1 MTLVESAIIDR
12 WLDMQTTLKDGVLTV
27 RHFTLSNFT
36 ELLGNIKND
45 PSLARW
51 NHLYIYA
58 DHIIVNSDRH
68 ENIEMTSEKQFVT
81 IIARQVTIEQGG
93 LNFVTENP
101 SNLLKIHLYIQE
113 YTGSSPN
120 FVIVGTN
127 NDSSITLRPE
137 NSWEPNPLAY
147 NKIITFNN
155 DRRDD
160 VEFIKG
166 SQPFPSI
173 WEIGSTFYWLL
184 VQTFQEAY
192 VKMQTEVDTAI
203 NMFHWISINAQLN
216 WSEDTN
222 HEMRSIGIQ
231 AAAMAN
237 YLGRPANIN
246 YVPLLNLSTQIN
258 TIKAYLADSQSI
270 EDKYNQFLTITESFQ
285 TRQSTAR
292 LFKQEVD
299 AKIDNTRNLIANA
312 KHQLQ
317 EAQSHYQVNL
327 KNFQNQSSGLDES
340 KTELPGPMA
349 IAREELKRALER
361 KREQAIQDAVFAVIG
376 AVASLAEAAGGG
388 AGGGAAAGPSA
399 VSKLAQVIEQINK
412 VIELIEKINKVVET
426 IDKIMILVDAIEQN
440 QALPD
445 ANFQIPNIDDSQ
457 QLRKSDWQVLRE
469 QWDSGFNPYITDDI
483 LGPAMSDYRAQGR
496 ILFIYGEALTESRQ
510 SMAGLNNTIAQLV
523 MQIQVYQ
530 AQKSKIDDFVNLS
543 QEDEEVYK
551 QVALLLRQQYF
562 DVKRRFL
569 LQLQDYKD
577 AFRYWALQEPQS
589 TGYDLNTDIKSISI
603 SQIQNELNI
612 AKQNLNSETGV
623 ICHISCDISQNADD
637 KSIGTVS
644 QFQTWRENNFATNY
658 NPVFRIPIQL
668 SETVNP
674 HEFNRYDR
682 VRIMQIEVLFE
693 GLEDIAA
700 NLQKVYHLNI
710 LNTGSYSDR
719 LTNNGTS
726 VYWNF
731 TSQKNVSEEYSAHV
745 RSLKDKE
752 KSSSNSVVTMRPEA
766 SSSFLT
772 LETAQDS
779 NRLGGFYQPTAFT
792 TWIITVVDAGDN
804 RIIDWSGVTSMKL
817 RLYGTAMGSH

>member
-1 MTLVESAIIDR
+1 M
-12 WLDMQTTLKDGVLTV
+12 
-27 RHFTLSNFT
+27 
-36 ELLGNIKND
+36 
-45 PSLARW
+45 
-51 NHLYIYA
+51 
-58 DHIIVNSDRH
+58 
-68 ENIEMTSEKQFVT
+68 
-81 IIARQVTIEQGG
+81 
-93 LNFVTENP
+93 
-101 SNLLKIHLYIQE
+101 
-113 YTGSSPN
+113 
-120 FVIVGTN
+120 
-127 NDSSITLRPE
+127 
-137 NSWEPNPLAY
+137 
-147 NKIITFNN
+147 
-155 DRRDD
+155 
-160 VEFIKG
+160 
-166 SQPFPSI
+166 
-173 WEIGSTFYWLL
+173 
-184 VQTFQEAY
+184 QTFQEAY

-203 NMFHWISINAQLN
+203 NMFHWISNNAQLN

-222 HEMRSIGIQ
+222 HQMRSIGVQ

-237 YLGRPANIN
+237 YLGRPANIK

-258 TIKAYLADSQSI
+258 TIRAYLADSQSI
-270 EDKYNQFLTITESFQ
+270 EDKYNQFLTITESFE

-299 AKIDNTRNLIANA
+299 AKIENTRNLIANA
-312 KHQLQ
+312 KNQLQ
-317 EAQSHYQVNL
+317 EAQAHYQVNL
-327 KNFQNQSSGLDES
+327 KNFQHQSSGLDQS

-349 IAREELKRALER
+349 MAREELERALER
-361 KREQAIQDAVFAVIG
+361 KREQAIQEAMFAVIG
-376 AVASLAEAAGGG
+376 AVGSLAEAAGGS
-388 AGGGAAAGPSA
+388 AASGPAA
-399 VSKLAQVIEQINK
+399 VGKLAQVIEQINK

-426 IDKIMILVDAIEQN
+426 IDKIMKLVDAIEQN

-445 ANFQIPNIDDSQ
+445 ANFQIPNIEDSQ
-457 QLRKSDWQVLRE
+457 QLRKSDWQALRE
-469 QWDSGFNPYITDDI
+469 EWDSGFNPYITDDI
-483 LGPAMSDYRAQGR
+483 LGPAMSNYRAQGR

-530 AQKSKIDDFVNLS
+530 AQKSKIDDFVNLE

-551 QVALLLRQQYF
+551 QVAFLLRQQYF
-562 DVKRRFL
+562 DVKRRLL

-612 AKQNLNSETGV
+612 AKQNLNRKTAV

-668 SETVNP
+668 SETETVNP
-674 HEFNRYDR
+674 HEFDRYDR

-700 NLQKVYHLNI
+700 NLDKVYHLNI

-719 LTNNGTS
+719 LTNNGKS

-731 TSQKNVSEEYSAHV
+731 KSQKNLSEEYSAHV
-745 RSLKDKE
+745 RSLKDNE
-752 KSSSNSVVTMRPEA
+752 KSSRNSVVNMRPEA
-766 SSSFLT
+766 YSSFLT
-772 LETAQDS
+772 LETSQDS
-779 NRLGGFYQPTAFT
+779 NPLGGFYEPTAFT

-804 RIIDWSGVTSMKL
+804 KIIDWSGVTSLKL
-817 RLYGTAMGSH
+817 RLYGTAMGSN